1 MTKTTRLWYVP
12 LADVVEAAGRAA
24 LLAAEFVDAKMLTP
38 VAAAKLLRKEVKP
51 GDVLALMDGT
61 QLRALARV
69 LVLGSR
75 VTVYRNPRLPQRAH
89 GARND
94 EGAYRLPRVK
104 RRSGKVGGDAGFGGL
119 GGGHEQSM
127 PDVSAGVKNYF
138 RTDSSA
144 QRSARYRA
152 SSAASGAS
160 SGDASALRSSAS
172 RRSR

>member
-119 GGGHEQSM
+119 GGGHEQRRHSY
-127 PDVSAGVKNYF
+127 VSLRV
-138 RTDSSA
+138 
-144 QRSARYRA
+144 RSA
-152 SSAASGAS
+152 
-160 SGDASALRSSAS
+160 SGDQG
-172 RRSR
+172 RRGRQGPRWSWRTHRR